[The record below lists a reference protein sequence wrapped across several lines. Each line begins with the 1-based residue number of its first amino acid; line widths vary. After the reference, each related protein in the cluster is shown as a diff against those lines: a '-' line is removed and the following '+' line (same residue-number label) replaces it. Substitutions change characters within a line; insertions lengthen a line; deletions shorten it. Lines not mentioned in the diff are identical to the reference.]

1 MSEEA
6 LKIDLQKPN
15 NQLPKKPTPWVNL
28 LWILGLIIALI
39 YSANLSEA
47 DWYRLFTNTG
57 QMSSIIEEM
66 FHPDWSYLSY
76 VIDPLMETVQM
87 AVIGTTIG
95 AALALPFAF
104 IAAKNIVKNP
114 ILRGLIRIILN
125 IVRTIP
131 DLLLGSLFVAVVGIG
146 PVAGVAALAVFSFGM
161 ISKLFYETIETIDNG
176 PIEAIRAVGGST
188 FDVIRYAV
196 FPQIASQ
203 LLSYFL
209 YTFEI
214 NVRASSV
221 LGYMGAGGI
230 GVLLQ
235 RSLSQ
240 FRYDQTSIIVIAIF
254 IVVFVIDIINN
265 KVREKLA

>member
-1 MSEEA
+1 MTSEA
-6 LKIDLQKPN
+6 LNPDSKPQN
-15 NQLPKKPTPWVNL
+15 ELPKKPTPWVNI
-28 LWILGLIIALI
+28 LWIIALIIALI
-39 YSANLSEA
+39 YSAHLSEV
-47 DWYRLFTNTG
+47 DWYQLFTNTG
-57 QMSSIIEEM
+57 QMSSIIEQM
-66 FHPDWSYLSY
+66 FHPDWSYWTY
-76 VIDPLMETVQM
+76 VLNPLMETVQM
-87 AVIGTTIG
+87 AILGTTIG
-95 AALALPFAF
+95 AAFALPFAF
-104 IAAKNIVKNP
+104 LAAKNIIKNTV
-114 ILRGLIRIILN
+114 IRGMIRFILN

-176 PIEAIRAVGGST
+176 PIEAIRSAGGST

-240 FRYDQTSIIVIAIF
+240 FRYDQTSVIIIAIF
-254 IVVFVIDIINN
+254 VVVLVIDFINN